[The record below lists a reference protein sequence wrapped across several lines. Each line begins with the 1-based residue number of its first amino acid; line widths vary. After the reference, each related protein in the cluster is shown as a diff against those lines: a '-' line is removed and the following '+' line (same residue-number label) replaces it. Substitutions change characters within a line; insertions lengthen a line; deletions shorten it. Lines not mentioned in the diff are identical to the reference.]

1 MNMKNNG
8 TMNMFKEHSVKGA
21 YVTPLTRLVSVTTEC
36 GICAASKE
44 KVVIN
49 DNNTTTT
56 IEKQT
61 GGDDFTISGWDE
73 N

>member
-1 MNMKNNG
+1 MKNNG
-8 TMNMFKEHSVKGA
+8 TMNMFKGNSGKGT
-21 YVTPLTRLVSVTTEC
+21 YITPLTRLVSVETEC
-36 GICAASKE
+36 GICAASQK

-49 DNNTTTT
+49 GNNTTTT

-61 GGDDFTISGWDE
+61 GGDDFTISWDE

>member
-8 TMNMFKEHSVKGA
+8 TMNMFKKNSGKGA

-36 GICAASKE
+36 GICAGSKD
-44 KVVIN
+44 KVVI
-49 DNNTTTT
+49 DGNNTTTT

-61 GGDDFTISGWDE
+61 GGDDFTISDWD
-73 N
+73 

>member
-1 MNMKNNG
+1 MKI
-8 TMNMFKEHSVKGA
+8 MFIKRNRSYKA
-21 YVTPLTRLVSVTTEC
+21 PTTRLVSVETEC

-61 GGDDFTISGWDE
+61 GGDDFTIDDWDK
-73 N
+73 

>member
-1 MNMKNNG
+1 MKNNG
-8 TMNMFKEHSVKGA
+8 TMNMFKGNSGKGT
-21 YVTPLTRLVSVTTEC
+21 YITPLTRLVSVETEC

-56 IEKQT
+56 IERQT
-61 GGDDFTISGWDE
+61 GGDDFTISGWDNE